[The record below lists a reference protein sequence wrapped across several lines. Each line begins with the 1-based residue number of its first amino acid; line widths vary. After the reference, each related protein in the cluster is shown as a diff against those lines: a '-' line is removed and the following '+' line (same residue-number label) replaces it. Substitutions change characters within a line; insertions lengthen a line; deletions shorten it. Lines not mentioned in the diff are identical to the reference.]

1 MVFANSEISGHTYN
15 ALSRYVIDL
24 EELFLRK
31 KVVFQGEPGAYS
43 EIVALKLFPDSEII
57 SKKMFQDVFEAL
69 NDGTA
74 KYGVV
79 PVENSIE
86 GSVNEIY
93 DLLLDT
99 KKIVSGEFFLRI
111 NHCLITNHR
120 HCDTIKRIYSHPQ
133 AIAQCRNYIRSN
145 KFEAIPTYDTAGAV
159 RLIKDKKIED
169 GAAIASRRAAEIY
182 QMKILDEG
190 IEDKKNNY
198 TRFLILSDFETE
210 PSGNDRTS
218 LIFGLHNKPSSLF
231 FILQEFA
238 ARKINLTKIESRP
251 TKEKLWEYNFYV
263 DIEGH
268 RKDKIVDEVI
278 NSMLSKTTFLKILG
292 SYRQGVH

>member
-1 MVFANSEISGHTYN
+1 MVFANPEISGHTYN
-15 ALSRYVIDL
+15 ALSRYEIEL
-24 EELFLRK
+24 EEAFRGE

-43 EIVALKLFPDSEII
+43 EIVALKLFPESEII

-111 NHCLITNHR
+111 NHCLIANSH
-120 HCDTIKRIYSHPQ
+120 HCDTIKSIYSHPQ

-145 KFEAIPTYDTAGAV
+145 KLEAIPTYDTAGAV
-159 RLIKDKKIED
+159 RLIKKKLM
-169 GAAIASRRAAEIY
+169 GR
-182 QMKILDEG
+182 
-190 IEDKKNNY
+190 
-198 TRFLILSDFETE
+198 
-210 PSGNDRTS
+210 
-218 LIFGLHNKPSSLF
+218 
-231 FILQEFA
+231 
-238 ARKINLTKIESRP
+238 
-251 TKEKLWEYNFYV
+251 
-263 DIEGH
+263 
-268 RKDKIVDEVI
+268 
-278 NSMLSKTTFLKILG
+278 
-292 SYRQGVH
+292 